1 MTKDLDCI
9 INNNDKYSEQ
19 NFHDFIIKKN
29 GIVFVYSS
37 HYFSLMSIVAHN
49 LFKQYTIS
57 DVSIENIS
65 DKIFL
70 DLIIKYSEKKCINL
84 KQIKEILLD
93 HNCLLNIAECR
104 EKEWDFLSY
113 RKWIVLKK

>member
-1 MTKDLDCI
+1 MAG
-9 INNNDKYSEQ
+9 DKEVVI
-19 NFHDFIIKKN
+19 D
-29 GIVFVYSS
+29 GR
-37 HYFSLMSIVAHN
+37 
-49 LFKQYTIS
+49 T
-57 DVSIENIS
+57 
-65 DKIFL
+65 
-70 DLIIKYSEKKCINL
+70 L